1 MADASDAPASSGV
14 MIAFLPTSS
23 EWCQLDL
30 PHMTLVYAGT
40 TDDRSPADFNTL
52 AKDAATIA
60 MLYHP
65 FALSVTGVEVFGD
78 EEKVDV
84 LRFRMTPELVAA
96 RRIVQQWNASEHPFR
111 PHATMGPTRVLASD
125 AREFLPQVVGFDR
138 IMVSWGEESIT
149 FKL

>member
-1 MADASDAPASSGV
+1 MRDVSDAPASSGV
-14 MIAFLPTSS
+14 MIAFLPTTS
-23 EWCQLDL
+23 EWCELEL
-30 PHMTLVYAGT
+30 PHMTLVYAGIK
-40 TDDRSPADFNTL
+40 DDLQPSAFNSL

-65 FALSVTGVEVFGD
+65 FVLAVTGTDIFGD

-96 RRIVQQWNASEHPFR
+96 RRIVENWNASQHPFR
-111 PHATMGPTRVLASD
+111 PHATMGPNKGFVSTTEA
-125 AREFLPQVVGFDR
+125 LPRFVEFDR
-138 IMVSWGEESIT
+138 IMVGWGDESIT

>member
-1 MADASDAPASSGV
+1 MVDVSNAPASSGV
-14 MIAFLPTSS
+14 MIAFLPISS

-40 TDDRSPADFNTL
+40 KDTLKVSDFNSL

-60 MLYHP
+60 MLHHP

-96 RRIVQQWNASEHPFR
+96 RRIVEDWNASQHPFR
-111 PHATMGPTRVLASD
+111 PHATIGPSQGPVSSVYEMPR
-125 AREFLPQVVGFDR
+125 VVGFDR
-138 IMVSWGEESIT
+138 IMVGWGDESIT

>member
-1 MADASDAPASSGV
+1 MVDASDASANTGV
-14 MIAFLPTSS
+14 MVAFLPTSS
-23 EWCQLDL
+23 EWSSLEL

-40 TDDRSPADFNTL
+40 IEDRSPGDFNSL

-60 MLYHP
+60 MLHHP

-96 RRIVQQWNASEHPFR
+96 RRIVNHWNASQHPFR
-111 PHATMGPTRVLASD
+111 PHATMGP
-125 AREFLPQVVGFDR
+125 ARGLPVNTLELPRVVGFDR
-138 IMVSWGEESIT
+138 IMVGWGDESIT